1 MLAIVHGTH
10 PGASLVLHG
19 PVIADALH
27 RPRAAIASPVST
39 RA

>member
-10 PGASLVLHG
+10 PGASLVLHC
-19 PVIADALH
+19 PVIATALH
-27 RPRAAIASPVST
+27 RPRVAIASPVST